1 MLRGRAEKC
10 NARKIIRL
18 GGFVSIDFVEG
29 GWIYFFKINLRF
41 EKEIFEC
48 VDVLENEKK
57 GGKMAL
63 DVIVLVLKEILFS
76 DKIRHRADFSYF
88 RDARRIDMV
97 SVYLGKILNHRLKIN
112 LSRLSVII
120 YICNINK

>member
-18 GGFVSIDFVEG
+18 DGFVSIDFVEG

-41 EKEIFEC
+41 EKEIFKC

-57 GGKMAL
+57 RGKNGTRC
-63 DVIVLVLKEILFS
+63 D
-76 DKIRHRADFSYF
+76 
-88 RDARRIDMV
+88 
-97 SVYLGKILNHRLKIN
+97 N
-112 LSRLSVII
+112 LSAKRNLIF
-120 YICNINK
+120 